1 MIVRERKGWFSR
13 IGESFGGVIFGFL
26 LFLAS
31 FALLFWNE
39 GRAVRRAQDLEF
51 GAENVIKANA
61 AAVDAKLNGKL
72 VHVAGAGTASGPA
85 VDPELGVSGPALTM
99 ARKVEMYQWRET
111 ARTKK
116 EKKIGGAEESVT
128 EYSYEK
134 TWSDK
139 VISSSNFRQ
148 AGHDNPTSMPFN
160 AATFNAPNIKVG
172 AYSLSP
178 DIIEM
183 IAPSVALTPA
193 PTKLPQGA
201 KVVGKEVY
209 LGANPQ
215 SPAVVDVK
223 ISYQIAPPGPLSVVG
238 GQQGQGL
245 VAYMNKDLNNPV
257 VLLEHGT
264 HSPEMMFKN
273 AEDSNTFLTWA
284 LRVVGFLM
292 MFFGLRLIGRP
303 LSVLADLLPFLGTAV
318 GFVTGIVS
326 FFIAAGLSFVTIAI
340 AWIFYRPLIGILL
353 LVLAVGSIVGA
364 ILLAR
369 KASKKAATA

>member
-1 MIVRERKGWFSR
+1 M
-13 IGESFGGVIFGFL
+13 
-26 LFLAS
+26 S

-51 GAENVIKANA
+51 GAENVVKAKA
-61 AAVDAKLNGKL
+61 AAVDPALNGKL
-72 VHVAGAGTASGPA
+72 VHISGNGAASGPA
-85 VDPELGVSGPALTM
+85 VDPELGVNGPGLTM

-111 ARTKK
+111 SRTKK
-116 EKKIGGAEESVT
+116 EKKIGGSEESVT

-148 AGHDNPTSMPFN
+148 AGHDNPATMPFN
-160 AATFNAPNIKVG
+160 SATFNAPNVKVG

-178 DIIEM
+178 DLVEM

-193 PTKLPQGA
+193 PTKLPKGA

-215 SPAVVDVK
+215 APAVGDVK
-223 ISYQIAPPGPLSVVG
+223 ISYQIAPPGPFSVVG
-238 GQQGQGL
+238 GQQAQGL
-245 VAYMNKDLNNPV
+245 VAFMNKDLNNPV
-257 VLLEHGT
+257 VLLEQGT

-326 FFIAAGLSFVTIAI
+326 FFIAAGLSFITIAI

-364 ILLAR
+364 IMLAR
-369 KASKKAATA
+369 KASKAATA